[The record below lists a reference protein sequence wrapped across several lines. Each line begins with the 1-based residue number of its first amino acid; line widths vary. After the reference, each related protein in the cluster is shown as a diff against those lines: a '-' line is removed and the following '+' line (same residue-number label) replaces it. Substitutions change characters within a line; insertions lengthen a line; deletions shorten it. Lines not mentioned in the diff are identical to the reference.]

1 MATRKNSETLKKVL
15 TIAFLCLLGASSI
28 VFSSLYVEAC
38 GIDFVRRNSK
48 IITPVIVALASVFS
62 VLTIVFY
69 ADKKDFLYKI
79 FALSIGCYLLIILC
93 LYVFRASGLGDKI
106 NSVESFRDYIGSF
119 GAYAVLLFIAVQ
131 FLQVA
136 VLPIPAFI
144 TVGAGV
150 LLFGPL
156 KSAIYSFIGIFLGSL
171 TAFAIGRIFG
181 FKVAKWLVGEQDLK
195 KWLNRIKGKDKA
207 VLTFMFLFP
216 FFPDDI
222 LCFVAGITTMSPLY
236 FTVMTIVTRT
246 ISVFSSC
253 YSLNNDIIPYTTW
266 WGILI
271 WIILIVLCIVLC
283 VVIIKYGDKIE
294 RLFKKHKKKTSKVK
308 LNYVRHK

>member
-1 MATRKNSETLKKVL
+1 MATRKKTETFKKVL

-28 VFSSLYVEAC
+28 VFSTLYVDSC
-38 GIDFVRRNSK
+38 GIEFIRRNSK
-48 IITPVIVALASVFS
+48 IITPIVVALASVFS
-62 VLTIVFY
+62 VLSIVFY

-79 FALSIGCYLLIILC
+79 FALSIACYVLIILC
-93 LYVFRASGLGDKI
+93 LYVFRVSGLNDKI
-106 NSVESFRDYIGSF
+106 NSVESFRDYIRSF
-119 GAYAVLLFIAVQ
+119 GAYAVILFIAVQ

-156 KSAIYSFIGIFLGSL
+156 KSAVYSLIGIFLGSM
-171 TAFAIGRIFG
+171 TAFIIGRIFG

-195 KWLNRIKGKDKA
+195 KWLTRIKGKDKV

-236 FTVMTIVTRT
+236 FTVMIIVTRT

-271 WIILIVLCIVLC
+271 WIVLIALCIVLC
-283 VVIIKYGDKIE
+283 VIVYRYGDKIE
-294 RLFKKHKKKTSKVK
+294 RLFKKHKGKTSKVK
-308 LNYVRHK
+308 

>member
-1 MATRKNSETLKKVL
+1 MVKHKKSETLKKIF

-28 VFSSLYVEAC
+28 VFSCLYVDSC
-38 GIDFVRRNSK
+38 GIDFVRDNAK
-48 IITPVIVALASVFS
+48 IITPAVVALASVFS
-62 VLTIVFY
+62 VLSIVFY
-69 ADKKDFLYKI
+69 ADKKEFLYKT
-79 FALSIGCYLLIILC
+79 FALSIGCYLFIILC
-93 LYVFRASGLGDKI
+93 LYLFKASGLSDKI
-106 NSVESFRDYIGSF
+106 NSVEGFRDYIKSF
-119 GAYAVLLFIAVQ
+119 GAYAVILFIVVQ

-156 KSAIYSFIGIFLGSL
+156 KSAIYSLIGIFLGSM

-181 FKVAKWLVGEQDLK
+181 YKVAKWLVGENELK
-195 KWLNRIKGKDKA
+195 KWLNKIKGKDKV

-236 FTVMTIVTRT
+236 FTVMIIVTRS

-253 YSLNNDIIPYTTW
+253 YSLNNDVIPYTTW

-271 WIILIVLCIVLC
+271 WILIITVTVILCFIVY
-283 VVIIKYGDKIE
+283 KHGDKIE
-294 RLFKKHKKKTSKVK
+294 RLFKKHKKKTSKIK
-308 LNYVRHK
+308 